1 MAMVKLEATKSTSTN
16 LLDPSFSAYLIN
28 GTEEAIVFNL
38 ESSRDLSKKVDDGEI
53 DIFSAEKY
61 FNEGVDEV
69 NNVTQN
75 KLKIHDDQ
83 PVAVADIV
91 SLQQKIRPLTP
102 SIHSESSWNSRSALL
117 QKVSRN
123 HHYHQQHHQP
133 PWPTKTNNK
142 SYGKKFLAR
151 FGCNCYCKDKNSVEI
166 DDQLGEKSFNRV
178 KYSKSK
184 QNIIKTRSSESSTIG
199 ANHQDL
205 HFKKIDELGV
215 LGLKPDERFAV
226 PVFDPK
232 GGIQMKKESEEEESR
247 KSLEVFG
254 FPITEKER
262 SKMSLEKNIGM
273 LTWDAIVPKAEEIDI
288 INIGAS
294 SNGTYEE
301 DYAESDASSDLF
313 EIESFPN
320 NNTANPSLVRQ
331 GSDSMSCYAPSEVSI
346 DWSVVTASAADF
358 SIMSDIEEV
367 KIPSIRTTSNSNRSV
382 SQNGRD
388 KAKRRSGILLGCN
401 SHKAVGV
408 VGDAYKVSEKSS
420 IEMHQRNFKTYEPIM
435 PMTRFHAESKV
446 NRFDGGNRKHEFTTR
461 SFATTYTRRPADFL
475 YI

>member
-1 MAMVKLEATKSTSTN
+1 MAMVKLEATKSTSSN
-16 LLDPSFSAYLIN
+16 LHDPSFSSYMIN
-28 GTEEAIVFNL
+28 NTEETIVLNL
-38 ESSRDLSKKVDDGEI
+38 ESSRDLNKKVDDGEI

-61 FNEGVDEV
+61 FNEGVDEK

-75 KLKIHDDQ
+75 KHKIHDDQ
-83 PVAVADIV
+83 PVADIV

-102 SIHSESSWNSRSALL
+102 NIHSESSWNSRSAFL
-117 QKVSRN
+117 QKVSIN
-123 HHYHQQHHQP
+123 HHYQHQHHQP
-133 PWPTKTNNK
+133 PRPTKTNNK

-166 DDQLGEKSFNRV
+166 DDQLREKSF
-178 KYSKSK
+178 KSKSK
-184 QNIIKTRSSESSTIG
+184 QNTIKTRTIE
-199 ANHQDL
+199 ANHQNL

-215 LGLKPDERFAV
+215 LGLKSDERFTV

-232 GGIQMKKESEEEESR
+232 GGIQMQKETEEEESR

-288 INIGAS
+288 INVGAS

-313 EIESFPN
+313 EIESFPS

-420 IEMHQRNFKTYEPIM
+420 IEMHQRSFKTYEPII

-461 SFATTYTRRPADFL
+461 SFATTYSGRPADFL

>member
-1 MAMVKLEATKSTSTN
+1 MAMVKLEATKSTSSN
-16 LLDPSFSAYLIN
+16 LLDPSFSSYMIN
-28 GTEEAIVFNL
+28 GTEETIVLNL

-61 FNEGVDEV
+61 FNEGVDEE

-75 KLKIHDDQ
+75 KHKIHDDQ
-83 PVAVADIV
+83 PVADIV

-117 QKVSRN
+117 QKVSIN
-123 HHYHQQHHQP
+123 HQYQHQHHQLP
-133 PWPTKTNNK
+133 RPTKTNNK

-166 DDQLGEKSFNRV
+166 DDQLREKSF
-178 KYSKSK
+178 KSKSK
-184 QNIIKTRSSESSTIG
+184 QNTIKTSTIG
-199 ANHQDL
+199 ANHQNL

-215 LGLKPDERFAV
+215 LGLKSDERFAV

-232 GGIQMKKESEEEESR
+232 GGNPNPGVKIQLHKEEEEESR

-313 EIESFPN
+313 EIESFPS

-420 IEMHQRNFKTYEPIM
+420 IEMHQRNFKTYEPII

-461 SFATTYTRRPADFL
+461 SFATTYSGRPADFL

>member
-1 MAMVKLEATKSTSTN
+1 MAMVKVEATKSGTN
-16 LLDPSFSAYLIN
+16 LFDASFSSYLN
-28 GTEEAIVFNL
+28 GTEETIELNL
-38 ESSRDLSKKVDDGEI
+38 ESSRNLSYKADDGEI

-61 FNEGVDEV
+61 FNEGVDQE
-69 NNVTQN
+69 NNEPKN
-75 KLKIHDDQ
+75 KHKIVDQ
-83 PVAVADIV
+83 PSANIV

-123 HHYHQQHHQP
+123 HHHLQP
-133 PWPTKTNNK
+133 ATTTKPNNK

-151 FGCNCYCKDKNSVEI
+151 ISCNCYCKDKNSVEI
-166 DDQLGEKSFNRV
+166 DGQHGK
-178 KYSKSK
+178 SKSK
-184 QNIIKTRSSESSTIG
+184 QNPIKTRSSESSIIG

-205 HFKKIDELGV
+205 HFKKIDELG
-215 LGLKPDERFAV
+215 LGLKTDERFAV
-226 PVFDPK
+226 TVFDSKVENPGVK
-232 GGIQMKKESEEEESR
+232 IQLQMEEEEEEEESR

-262 SKMSLEKNIGM
+262 SKSGIEKKIGM

-313 EIESFPN
+313 EIESFPS

-358 SIMSDIEEV
+358 SIMSDTEDV
-367 KIPSIRTTSNSNRSV
+367 KIPSIRNNPSRL
-382 SQNGRD
+382 SQNGRE
-388 KAKRRSGILLGCN
+388 KAKRHSSILLGCN

-408 VGDAYKVSEKSS
+408 VGDAYKTSEKTST
-420 IEMHQRNFKTYEPIM
+420 EMHQRNFKTYEPIM
-435 PMTRFHAESKV
+435 PMTRFHAENKAS
-446 NRFDGGNRKHEFTTR
+446 RFDGRNKKHEFTTR
-461 SFATTYTRRPADFL
+461 SFASTYTRRPADFL

>member
-1 MAMVKLEATKSTSTN
+1 MAMVKLEATKNTTTN
-16 LLDPSFSAYLIN
+16 LLDPSFSSYLIN
-28 GTEEAIVFNL
+28 GTEKTIVLNL
-38 ESSRDLSKKVDDGEI
+38 ESSKKIDDGEI

-69 NNVTQN
+69 NNVRQN
-75 KLKIHDDQ
+75 KHKIHNDQ
-83 PVAVADIV
+83 PVVADIV
-91 SLQQKIRPLTP
+91 SLQQKIRPSTP
-102 SIHSESSWNSRSALL
+102 SVHSESSWNSRSALL
-117 QKVSRN
+117 QKVTRN
-123 HHYHQQHHQP
+123 YQQQQQQHQAP
-133 PWPTKTNNK
+133 RPIKTTKNK

-166 DDQLGEKSFNRV
+166 DDQLREKSF
-178 KYSKSK
+178 KSKSK
-184 QNIIKTRSSESSTIG
+184 KTSTIG

-205 HFKKIDELGV
+205 HFKRIDDSGV
-215 LGLKPDERFAV
+215 VGLKSDERFVV
-226 PVFDPK
+226 PVYDPK
-232 GGIQMKKESEEEESR
+232 GGNGIQMIKKETEEEESR

-254 FPITEKER
+254 FSITEKER

-313 EIESFPN
+313 EIESFPS
-320 NNTANPSLVRQ
+320 NNTANQSLVRQ

-358 SIMSDIEEV
+358 SMMSDIEEV
-367 KIPSIRTTSNSNRSV
+367 KIPSIRTNNNS
-382 SQNGRD
+382 NGRD
-388 KAKRRSGILLGCN
+388 KAKRRSSILLGCN
-401 SHKAVGV
+401 NHKAVGV
-408 VGDAYKVSEKSS
+408 VGDAYKSSEKSS
-420 IEMHQRNFKTYEPIM
+420 IEMHQRTYEPIM

-446 NRFDGGNRKHEFTTR
+446 NRFDGGNKKHDFTTR
-461 SFATTYTRRPADFL
+461 SFATTYSGRPADFL
-475 YI
+475 YA

>member
-1 MAMVKLEATKSTSTN
+1 MAMVKLEATKSTSSN
-16 LLDPSFSAYLIN
+16 LLDPLFSSYMIN
-28 GTEEAIVFNL
+28 GTEETIVLNL

-61 FNEGVDEV
+61 FNEGVDEE

-75 KLKIHDDQ
+75 KHKIHDDQ
-83 PVAVADIV
+83 PVADIV

-117 QKVSRN
+117 QKVSIN
-123 HHYHQQHHQP
+123 HQYQHQHHQLP
-133 PWPTKTNNK
+133 RPTKTNNK

-166 DDQLGEKSFNRV
+166 DDQLREKSF
-178 KYSKSK
+178 KSKSK
-184 QNIIKTRSSESSTIG
+184 QNTIKTSTIG
-199 ANHQDL
+199 ANHQNL

-215 LGLKPDERFAV
+215 LGLKSDERFAV

-232 GGIQMKKESEEEESR
+232 VKIQLHKEEEEESR

-301 DYAESDASSDLF
+301 DYEESDASSDLF
-313 EIESFPN
+313 EIESFPS

-420 IEMHQRNFKTYEPIM
+420 IEMHQRNFKTYEPII
-435 PMTRFHAESKV
+435 PMTRFHAESRV
-446 NRFDGGNRKHEFTTR
+446 NLFDGGNRKHEFTTR
-461 SFATTYTRRPADFL
+461 SFATTYSGRPADFL

>member
-1 MAMVKLEATKSTSTN
+1 MAMVKLTSGLEATKSGTN
-16 LLDPSFSAYLIN
+16 LLDASFSSYLN
-28 GTEEAIVFNL
+28 GSEETIVLNL
-38 ESSRDLSKKVDDGEI
+38 ESSKDLSKKADDGEI

-61 FNEGVDEV
+61 FNEGVDEE
-69 NNVTQN
+69 NIEPQN
-75 KLKIHDDQ
+75 KHKIDE
-83 PVAVADIV
+83 PVVNIV
-91 SLQQKIRPLTP
+91 PLQQETRPLTP

-123 HHYHQQHHQP
+123 HHHQP
-133 PWPTKTNNK
+133 TPTKPNNQ

-151 FGCNCYCKDKNSVEI
+151 IGCNCYCKDKNSVEV
-166 DDQLGEKSFNRV
+166 DDQLAKKSFYRG
-178 KYSKSK
+178 KYHGKSK
-184 QNIIKTRSSESSTIG
+184 ENPIKTRILSQSSDSSTTG

-205 HFKKIDELGV
+205 HFKKIDELGIE
-215 LGLKPDERFAV
+215 LKTDERFVV

-232 GGIQMKKESEEEESR
+232 GGNPGVKIQLQKEEEEPR

-262 SKMSLEKNIGM
+262 SKFSLEKKIGM

-294 SNGTYEE
+294 SNGTYED

-313 EIESFPN
+313 EIESFPS
-320 NNTANPSLVRQ
+320 NNTANPSLARQ
-331 GSDSMSCYAPSEVSI
+331 GSDGMSCYAPSEVSI

-358 SIMSDIEEV
+358 SIMSDSEDP
-367 KIPSIRTTSNSNRSV
+367 KMPSVRTNPNRISH
-382 SQNGRD
+382 NGRD
-388 KAKRRSGILLGCN
+388 KTKRRSGILLGCS

-408 VGDAYKVSEKSS
+408 VGDAYKASEKTS
-420 IEMHQRNFKTYEPIM
+420 IELHQKNLKTHEPIM

-446 NRFDGGNRKHEFTTR
+446 SRFDAGNRKHEFTTR
-461 SFATTYTRRPADFL
+461 SFASTYTGRPADFL